1 MRIKCAIYVKRSP
14 ATAGDLRF
22 LKLDVV
28 GRPGSGGRRCRCQ
41 LAVSDP
47 QNHLQL
53 VSLWV
58 AGSQAP
64 ADEAVPD
71 AGLLQT
77 VVQNVQQ
84 HWAW

>member
-1 MRIKCAIYVKRSP
+1 MLNHEKERLQSGKRSFSN
-14 ATAGDLRF
+14 LN
-22 LKLDVV
+22 KIV
-28 GRPGSGGRRCRCQ
+28 RPGSGGRRCRCQ
-41 LAVSDP
+41 MAVSDP